1 MKSPINLASRVGLGL
16 GLGDTVGLGETLG
29 LGLTAGSIVGLTEG
43 EGLGVEST
51 AELAV
56 AGNKTTQSRVGK
68 ARNTFHLL

>member
-1 MKSPINLASRVGLGL
+1 MSPIKRRFGL

-29 LGLTAGSIVGLTEG
+29 LGLTDGSGVGLTEG
-43 EGLGVEST
+43 EGLGDEST

-56 AGNKTTQSRVGK
+56 AGNKNRQSSVGK